1 MKWKVTYRD
10 KDGKREVSLFDAE
23 SRAALFNVLSAKGI
37 SAISI
42 ADAENIQAYHLGW
55 PTAKVLVWAGVSI
68 GVVAAGTIAIM
79 AMSSKSAKPASAE
92 KAPRKIKI
100 ASVRPVNVKT
110 NVQETAETP
119 PLDPS
124 IISVR
129 KTINPFT
136 GEEMMFTN
144 RHKQVKANAGIISRE
159 SLAKNKHKP
168 KRKLFKHHSEN
179 YICGLMRTPLG
190 MPIVRGRLPKNF
202 DEDFVKSYAE
212 EIKIEPEDTEEDIAL
227 KQAMIDF
234 KEEIRD
240 QIANGESVS
249 KMVLESREEQNKL
262 AECRKNLMRTIADL
276 RREGATTEELNEVR
290 KAANVM
296 LDQKGLK
303 RIPEAD
309 LPRKG
314 EEEP

>member
-1 MKWKVTYRD
+1 MKWSVTYRG
-10 KDGKREVSLFDAE
+10 KDGKQEIMLVDAE
-23 SRAALFNVLSAKGI
+23 SREAVFRTLADKRI
-37 SAISI
+37 SAIRVE
-42 ADAENIQAYHLGW
+42 A
-55 PTAKVLVWAGVSI
+55 AKDVRPAI
-68 GVVAAGTIAIM
+68 G
-79 AMSSKSAKPASAE
+79 ASALHGIVKYAIGGAVLAATAVTLCVVMMGSGGNKGE
-92 KAPRKIKI
+92 RKTKPVKKPRIESVKPNI
-100 ASVRPVNVKT
+100 ATDTPV
-110 NVQETAETP
+110 EAAEEP
-119 PLDPS
+119 PQDPS

-144 RHKQVKANAGIISRE
+144 RHKQVKANAGIIGRDFPN
-159 SLAKNKHKP
+159 NKHKP

-212 EIKIEPEDTEEDIAL
+212 EIKFEPEDTDEDKAL

-240 QIANGESVS
+240 QIANGASVS
-249 KMVLESREEQNKL
+249 QMVLDSREEQNKL
-262 AECRKNLMRTIADL
+262 AEYRKNLMRAIADL
-276 RREGATTEELNEVR
+276 RREGATRDELDEAR
-290 KAANVM
+290 EAANMM
-296 LDQKGLK
+296 LDKKGLK
-303 RIPEAD
+303 KIPTAD

-314 EEEP
+314 EE